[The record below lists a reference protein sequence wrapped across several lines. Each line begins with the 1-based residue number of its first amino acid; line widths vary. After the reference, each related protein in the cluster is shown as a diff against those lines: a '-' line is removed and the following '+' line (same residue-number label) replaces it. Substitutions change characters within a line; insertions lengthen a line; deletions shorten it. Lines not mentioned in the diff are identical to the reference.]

1 MAEPLR
7 HRQTKGAATD
17 MFSLQPPRHI
27 PTLPRDLVDD
37 RAVSRL
43 GPRTRC
49 GFMARRGGA
58 RVAGEAM
65 AVGAERVMGEQLLPL
80 PLTERSAH
88 LCVDMLRKVLGQR
101 HVWTGSSRSRR
112 RSIII
117 IRNEPCSP
125 LHSAECSC
133 DHTRYTEQRVKGAL
147 PPHGQHVGGTSGSP
161 PVQH

>member
-1 MAEPLR
+1 
-7 HRQTKGAATD
+7 
-17 MFSLQPPRHI
+17 
-27 PTLPRDLVDD
+27 
-37 RAVSRL
+37 
-43 GPRTRC
+43 
-49 GFMARRGGA
+49 MARRGGA

-65 AVGAERVMGEQLLPL
+65 AVEAERVMGDQLLPL

-88 LCVDMLRKVLGQR
+88 LRVDMLRKVLGQR

-125 LHSAECSC
+125 LYSAECSC
-133 DHTRYTEQRVKGAL
+133 DHARYTDSELRAHFLHMVSMWAAL
-147 PPHGQHVGGTSGSP
+147 ADHP